1 MTEGRPSDAC
11 AYRVRGRVQ
20 GVGFR
25 WWTQRAAKRLGLAG
39 TVRNEADG
47 SVVVEAWGPP
57 GRLTELE
64 RLLGSG
70 PPGARVDAL
79 EKMPPPASGPP
90 GDFSIAR

>member
-1 MTEGRPSDAC
+1 VAEAR

-25 WWTQRAAKRLGLAG
+25 WWTQRAAARLGLRG

-47 SVVVEAWGPP
+47 SVVVEAWGNAD
-57 GRLTELE
+57 RLAELE

-70 PPGARVDAL
+70 PPGARVDGL
-79 EKMPPPASGPP
+79 ERLSAPGAPAPA
-90 GDFSIAR
+90 DFSITR